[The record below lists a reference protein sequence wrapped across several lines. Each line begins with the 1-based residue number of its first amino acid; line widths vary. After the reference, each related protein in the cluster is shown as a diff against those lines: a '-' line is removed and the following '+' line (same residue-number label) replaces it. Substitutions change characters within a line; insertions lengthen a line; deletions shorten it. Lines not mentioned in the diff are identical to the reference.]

1 MAEIILT
8 ADCTLMS
15 NYHEN
20 EFLGFGTC
28 APPNFIPEW
37 LFRFL
42 FFPPLKEDKGLTS
55 AAPYGLRK
63 IEAQLLKVGFNVITV
78 NPDHIEE
85 HIDEAKALGI
95 YVMDPFGLGPASST
109 LATILKNEPY
119 LARYFQIL
127 VGKSAIRQARKRGM
141 KIIVGGPGAWQFHYR
156 KEFVK
161 EYSIDCIV
169 NGEAEAVIG
178 SIFRAAIHGA
188 KLPKFYEVS
197 IKETPSLDKI
207 PDIVNPSIN
216 GLIEIGRGCCRGCEF
231 CSVTQK
237 PLRWYPFD
245 KIHREMEVNI
255 KSGKVNGCCLH
266 AEDVMLYGSR
276 NTIPVEK
283 KLVRVHELAMNKIN
297 GGFSW
302 SHCSLAAVASRPK
315 IFSRI
320 AEMIIQKQ
328 GWWGAEIGIETG
340 SPELAKKIMP
350 SKAHPFKA
358 EEWNQVVRVGMGL
371 MNDNNLVPAATLI
384 VGIPGEREEDI
395 IKTMELLDDLRSFR
409 SLIVPL
415 FFVPLGRMRRKD
427 WFRRAEMSELH
438 KQLLLQCTEHDFH
451 WVDNLL
457 KIAFKGKWYERVLRE
472 FYKAFV
478 GIAKRKVRQLE
489 SKLFLNN

>member
-15 NYHEN
+15 SYHEN

-42 FFPPLKEDKGLTS
+42 FFPPLSEDMGLPL

-63 IEAQLLKVGFNVITV
+63 VEAQLLKEGFNVITL
-78 NPDHIEE
+78 NPDRVGEYIN
-85 HIDEAKALGI
+85 EAKVLGI

-119 LARYFQIL
+119 LAKYFRIL
-127 VGKSAIRQARKRGM
+127 VNNSAVRRAKKNGL

-156 KEFVK
+156 KEFVT
-161 EYSIDCIV
+161 EHSIDCIV
-169 NGEAEAVIG
+169 EGEAEAVIG

-197 IKETPSLDKI
+197 IKEIPSLDMI
-207 PDIVNPSIN
+207 PDIVKPSIN
-216 GLIEIGRGCCRGCEF
+216 GLVEIGRGCCRGCEF

-237 PLRWYPFD
+237 PLRWYPLE
-245 KIHREMEVNI
+245 KIQREIDLNI
-255 KSGKVNGCCLH
+255 KSGKINGCCLH

-283 KLVRVHELAMNKIN
+283 QLVRLHELVMKKLN

-302 SHCSLAAVASRPK
+302 SHCSLAAVASKPK
-315 IFSRI
+315 IFSKI
-320 AEMIIQKQ
+320 AEMIVQKQ

-340 SPELAKKIMP
+340 SPEFAKKIMP

-358 EEWNQVVRVGMGL
+358 EEWNEVVRVGMGL
-371 MNDNNLVPAATLI
+371 MHDNSMVPACTLI
-384 VGIPGEREEDI
+384 VGLPGEREEDVV
-395 IKTMELLDDLRSFR
+395 KTMELLDDLRSYR

-415 FFVPLGRMRRKD
+415 FFVPLGKMKRKD
-427 WFRRAEMSELH
+427 WFRRAEMSKLH

-457 KIAFKGKWYERVLRE
+457 EIAFKGKWYERLLRE

-489 SKLFLNN
+489 SASY